1 MCSFL
6 FCAFSVM
13 GIPPLGGFFAKYL
26 VFAGAITSGNLSITI
41 LFLIG
46 AFMTI
51 LYLFRVF
58 FMVFLGDSKSE
69 AKEGAWGMV
78 ASVVLLAVLSI
89 VSGILV
95 SYPLNFLQSSLSH
108 ILGVI

>member
-1 MCSFL
+1 
-6 FCAFSVM
+6 
-13 GIPPLGGFFAKYL
+13 
-26 VFAGAITSGNLSITI
+26 
-41 LFLIG
+41 
-46 AFMTI
+46 
-51 LYLFRVF
+51 
-58 FMVFLGDSKSE
+58 MVFLGDSKSE